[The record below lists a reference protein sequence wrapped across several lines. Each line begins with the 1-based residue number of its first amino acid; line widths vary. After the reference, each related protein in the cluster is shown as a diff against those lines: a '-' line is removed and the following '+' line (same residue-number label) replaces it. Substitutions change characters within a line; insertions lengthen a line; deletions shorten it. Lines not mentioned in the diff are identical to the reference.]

1 MNLAKFEF
9 DVVKKINEEAKQ
21 LQRYQAFKLETHCLK
36 PYETF
41 DFMSNNQKHWWLV
54 FESLG
59 KSLFAFI
66 QDNKYKGFPI
76 DQVMRFARDLFQGLK
91 FIHGLGITHT
101 DIKPENI
108 LLVSDKHKIVNN
120 PEEIPSQVRLKKK
133 IFGEILGEDD
143 KSLKDLLK

>member
-1 MNLAKFEF
+1 
-9 DVVKKINEEAKQ
+9 
-21 LQRYQAFKLETHCLK
+21 
-36 PYETF
+36 
-41 DFMSNNQKHWWLV
+41 
-54 FESLG
+54 
-59 KSLFAFI
+59 
-66 QDNKYKGFPI
+66 
-76 DQVMRFARDLFQGLK
+76 MRFARDLFQGLK
-91 FIHGLGITHT
+91 FIHDLGITHT